1 MAPIGSC
8 RVCGRKLQGKQRRWL
23 FRGPRVPPGRPPSSP
38 GPPGSPAAPPRRPEL
53 HVALAHVTRCPV
65 RPGDGASPFA
75 CSKCAFMLER
85 VYRYD
90 AVGARVQA
98 LSLQHLR
105 RLLREKE
112 QLVQCLL
119 HLYGRTQGPID
130 GTVGDGVALAD
141 ARYDALLR
149 ADLELSAFECWA
161 EPGPDTSDGPPCR
174 GRRCACCSGLRV
186 PDWGYESV
194 CGVPRRLQHGTNV
207 GAAATFNGAVS
218 PSGEEDDTE
227 DCCSASVLVSASVC
241 SDGAGSEV
249 APFLIVPDQEESPF
263 CRDDGSFLNS
273 TDLSK
278 ASSAGELV
286 PDGAIPSHGCPLLQG
301 EHHSTTFSSRC
312 LCRDLVNSTQ
322 APLSLADNPDPG
334 PCPLSEVL
342 RAMRDIGFRPV
353 RGAPGSRLPVLV
365 RLPTVVSA
373 TRGSPPA
380 PNAPKHT
387 PSPAP
392 PSVPPPCFRR
402 LGADDDDD
410 DDDDRCSLY
419 EELIDDL
426 CEEYLPFQC
435 KKMTEERE
443 EEAGRLQRSAG
454 EMAAALAKAQ
464 AEARDLQEHVR
475 QLESAGKELQEKL
488 TETASELRTQEQ
500 NALKRDR
507 AIQGLSLAMKA
518 KDKEIS
524 ELCEELENRDAAL
537 VKARDATHKAQ
548 LQKFHGAEEQHALL
562 TQKEEELCEL
572 RAATQRSLTE
582 TQRAQRAL
590 CRADERLAD
599 ATAQRDSAEEE
610 KEGAVLERQ
619 RAERG
624 VQELRSELE
633 RAKRERRERELELVQ
648 EHESHRRDCEH
659 RLASHELLVRR
670 LTDSLADRDRL
681 LQEYTELLR
690 GSDQLPDGK
699 GALIAALQQRL
710 NEQHKLLERADEAR
724 SAALQHKEAEI
735 VELRRELAE
744 RSLDLERLR
753 ALLAGKDETIQG
765 LDELMR
771 ERDAE
776 LQRLASALKE
786 TRRARDEAGEA
797 LDGSLA
803 DAERARALLAQRET
817 ELEVARQALLERAEV
832 GAQELVR
839 RLTERLADKERLLEQ
854 ARSEGGRPSGDA
866 PREGRR
872 LAELLAQL
880 RDKEECL
887 EAERAERA
895 CQQRE
900 MEQLR
905 RRLAEVGGERW
916 TEREGDAERVKEE
929 DPGRETLTH
938 VELGRLH
945 AVLQEKDSIIHRLV
959 ENGQEK
965 DRLLTLVQAPPRTL
979 ELKQTLRILKD
990 ERDKETRQNLLGEE
1004 EEEDVEDDVS
1014 CDEEDEEDEEEEE
1027 GGDDDKTVPPRAV
1040 RRQAGPAG
1048 ERAALRHLLVP
1059 SPEASRSQGALRP
1072 TQEVEILNKEVDR
1085 LTQEVHRLTQEVLV
1099 LRVRSPRNL
1108 VGAKPDTGSDA
1119 HELLLM
1125 EQEQEGRKLQQL
1137 LHAEQQVYQH
1147 LAALPQHAD
1156 SRSLQ
1161 EELARVR
1168 TLRLQLLDG
1177 LRANRELRHNLEEL
1191 SRELETSPGV
1201 SARREL
1207 ALEVERLRQQLEESQ
1222 RWNASLQGR
1231 LGLHIANNDTARTDS
1246 LVSGWNQTSYMS
1258 FQLMEPEGLE
1268 EELLA
1273 LPLADLRNKALQ
1285 LTAQL
1290 KDMHL
1295 ANQELER
1302 KVGEREL
1309 ANQLASCRLDE
1320 AENEKKKMED
1330 EVRATRRRMEEVE
1343 ATTRMKE
1350 AEATRRMEEA
1360 EEALRETTQSHR
1372 RLVLGSDGSDGD
1384 AVALLEK
1391 QVEGLLADLAG
1402 TRAHL
1407 RDAEEHWRQAATRL
1421 EEVGAQ
1427 NDELEREL
1435 EGVTACL
1442 EEEGFLSF
1450 DDLREELRR
1459 LHRSQKAREGKE
1471 GAARISGATTED
1483 VDASGKPP
1491 APKPAEL
1498 VQRLSD
1504 TERVNELL
1512 RRQLEMNTSV
1522 DGDSSFNP
1530 DLIVGMACEIERLNA
1545 ELGAIRQHQ
1554 LSAETDRHTS
1564 SSVDRSEGGAASG
1577 EEPVSP
1583 ASPLSPLSE
1592 PPPSPSRVV
1601 GSKAGRKSRL
1611 PVPKRLNVSAAVAAA
1626 PPPARRSAQSDAL
1639 SSPTSGHAM
1648 PSEGHVIISGDHV
1661 IPTGGHMT
1669 SVEGHVMPVGGH
1681 TPPAGSHAT
1690 PAGSH
1695 VTPDGTHATAIGGH
1709 AAPAGGHAA
1718 PAGGHMTSAGARAT
1732 TPGGADAAQREG
1744 GAGRCEADSSQVEL
1758 ELEHMRAA
1766 LEDYKKQNRVL
1777 EERLLLANKAATPPG
1792 LLAPP
1797 PSGEASL
1804 ACKGVQVEVQDLGY
1818 ETCGRSEA
1826 EDYPGPG
1833 GIARHGSRD
1842 TISPAAG
1849 ATAAAAA
1856 ASDAAAGAGDAPGLR
1871 RQVEDLNAQLGNY
1884 RQIVRELQ
1892 ARQRGR
1898 DGDGVAASADVVS
1911 TEGVGGHRHGQ
1922 PKAVLRSDSCNGSD
1936 SAQGSEHDGDGTPS
1950 SGTPRSPAVVG
1961 VGPGPSRG
1969 DLSRPAQNGG
1979 DPLAGPRCAADTDG
1993 GRRDGGE
2000 SDGSPASTAGA
2011 GTAAWMRQLSR
2022 EAEREVTRLMGQ
2034 VGRLEEQLHDTK
2046 RLNRQLKEQ
2055 LRGLHGK
2062 RDGSGSA
2069 GEGPRLDSLVQAQ
2082 ARDLSELRQRLR
2094 LSARLCG
2101 ELRERLCTLTKAL
2114 EELLSSGDVDY
2125 YAGEGVRKQLGRTA
2139 HLMDKLLSRI
2149 NLEGVPDG
2157 GRAES
2162 GDKDDAVNG
2171 AGSLQHEVAM
2181 LRKQL
2186 ETERRQLTKKL
2197 QDATRRSE
2205 AQATHTHT
2213 RIERLEEELLERD
2226 RLIEDLQQQLSSPPP
2241 SPSASDDRFLRPR
2254 SASGSG
2260 RSSHSRSRAG
2270 STSGSVSGSDGS
2282 VSGSAPRSWNRS
2294 CSLSSERDSLDRK
2307 SLAEEE
2313 DGDSFQD
2320 HYNSARGPGER
2331 YCDDQRRA
2339 APGAVPA
2346 AAVAAAVPRGY
2357 HSDAEVLNRGPC
2369 GYHGN
2374 GLPHSLSGF
2383 GSADVS
2389 FEQRGYHSDTGHA
2402 GLAAGHHASHHA
2414 LAAQAYAVAATAAGA
2429 PFGAVE
2435 GAKNLALVVH
2445 GAENRAFD
2453 AHGCNYANAP
2463 TAGAP
2468 GLFLPSFPSHSR
2480 ALELCRPPPVPAP
2493 VAEGPPHRPGL
2504 PYTRPP
2510 PSGQGR
2516 PPLGPHVH
2524 PPALCL
2530 SDIQREL
2537 DLLQRQLGE
2546 RSAEMALAGQHQQ
2559 QQPHQQHHEQQSQL
2573 HHHQQPQRQQPHHH
2587 QQRQQPHGAP
2597 GWQGGAAEAFAVPVA
2612 GETAPPARDT
2622 ALRERNETLHERLRG
2637 AEELNATLR
2646 AELEL
2651 HHSLLGSPGQGQLQ
2665 GGRSAQGQGQG
2676 WAREAPSP
2684 RNMERPTA
2692 PSPVFPSRN
2701 TAELL
2706 EEHLREIRALRHRLE
2721 ESILT
2726 NEQLRR
2732 QLEQRL
2738 ADSEHGNSTNIYI
2751 QRSEENRWHRERSG
2765 PHDAG
2770 SEEEAVLKEALL
2782 RKTEEL
2788 EQLGAELDAS
2798 RSQLAQ
2804 RQSELDTAR
2813 AAGER
2818 LRCELEESRARA
2830 GEETRRASAELERAD
2845 RERAGARAEL
2855 ERVLAQAREAA
2866 SELEVARGR
2875 LRGAERAEEDLR
2887 AELAAERGE
2896 RQRAEAEKGE
2906 RDVRERAALAGN
2918 HGDDSKELSCQL
2930 QAAHDDINRLQGEV
2944 GWLKQQLGEA
2954 QQVVTSLKVE
2964 MKVQERLSGTPAAR
2978 HTDKKAALSR
2988 RRSTDALGHD
2998 AGARPPTP
3006 DAVTLA
3012 ELLAEMRALRR
3023 ELERGIQ
3030 ANQALRLQLQAQ
3042 LWHGERAAP
3051 PPPPTMAPSPAAPV
3065 STINISYMWPRDP
3078 SSPASAAG
3086 EDGGG
3091 GGSVRATRGGA
3102 EAADGT
3108 PGPQAFPTPPSS
3120 SSSLR
3125 GLDLS
3130 ESTLSSIEGVR
3141 SGSGVPRLK
3150 GGKSSTPHPEGS
3162 KAFWDAA
3169 GGHVIALAGDYDALR
3184 QRVAEGRLLIRGM
3197 DSRIRDCLN
3206 TLAQRV
3212 TGRKTSDVA
3221 TVRELRGNVSA
3232 MQQLLEEAAA
3242 LLQLFWRAALPP
3254 TAPTGA
3260 PATSTQAGVLS
3271 DEVTRLRR
3279 KLTEQESLLQNTV
3292 SRLRTSNQR
3301 KDSVERAI
3309 IKQLTRTHEVLKK
3322 ARGNLEPTQV
3332 NPYLALGLGFAPLM
3346 SSAAR
3351 AGSLSPGSLSSGL
3364 SRTWDPLCSSAGN
3377 SAPSSPELA
3386 HSPCHY

>member
-23 FRGPRVPPGRPPSSP
+23 FRGPHVPPGRPPSSP
-38 GPPGSPAAPPRRPEL
+38 GPPGSPAASPRRPEL

-130 GTVGDGVALAD
+130 GTIGDDVALAD

-227 DCCSASVLVSASVC
+227 DCCSASLLVSASVC

-249 APFLIVPDQEESPF
+249 APFLAVPDQEESPF
-263 CRDDGSFLNS
+263 RRDDGSFLNS

-286 PDGAIPSHGCPLLQG
+286 PDGAIPSHRCPLLQG

-312 LCRDLVNSTQ
+312 LCRDLDNSTQ
-322 APLSLADNPDPG
+322 APLSLAENPDPG

-342 RAMRDIGFRPV
+342 HAMRDIGFRPV
-353 RGAPGSRLPVLV
+353 RGAVGSRLPVLV
-365 RLPTVVSA
+365 RLPTIVPA
-373 TRGSPPA
+373 TRGSPPV
-380 PNAPKHT
+380 PNALKHT

-402 LGADDDDD
+402 LGADDNDD

-464 AEARDLQEHVR
+464 AEARELQEHVR

-488 TETASELRTQEQ
+488 AEMASELRTQEQ

-590 CRADERLAD
+590 RRADERLAD
-599 ATAQRDSAEEE
+599 ATAQRDAAEEE

-699 GALIAALQQRL
+699 GTLIAALQQRL
-710 NEQHKLLERADEAR
+710 NEQHQLLERADEAR

-744 RSLDLERLR
+744 RSRDLERLR

-817 ELEVARQALLERAEV
+817 ELEAARQALLERAEV

-839 RLTERLADKERLLEQ
+839 QLTERLADKERLLEQ
-854 ARSEGGRPSGDA
+854 ALSEGGRPGGDA

-895 CQQRE
+895 RQQRE

-905 RRLAEVGGERW
+905 RRLAEAGGERW
-916 TEREGDAERVKEE
+916 TEREGDAERVKEG
-929 DPGRETLTH
+929 DPGQETLTH

-1004 EEEDVEDDVS
+1004 EEEEEDDEDDVG
-1014 CDEEDEEDEEEEE
+1014 CHEEDEEDEEEEE
-1027 GGDDDKTVPPRAV
+1027 EGGDDDRTVPPRAV
-1040 RRQAGPAG
+1040 RRRGSPAAG
-1048 ERAALRHLLVP
+1048 RAALRHPLAS

-1072 TQEVEILNKEVDR
+1072 TQEVELLNKEVDR
-1085 LTQEVHRLTQEVLV
+1085 LTQEVHRLTQEVLL
-1099 LRVRSPRNL
+1099 LRVRSPRNP
-1108 VGAKPDTGSDA
+1108 VGAKPETGSDA

-1125 EQEQEGRKLQQL
+1125 EQEQEGGKLQQL

-1201 SARREL
+1201 SAVREL
-1207 ALEVERLRQQLEESQ
+1207 ALEVDRLRQQLEESQ

-1231 LGLHIANNDTARTDS
+1231 LGLHVANNDTARTDS

-1258 FQLMEPEGLE
+1258 FQLAEPEGLE

-1290 KDMHL
+1290 KDLHL

-1320 AENEKKKMED
+1320 AENERKQMED

-1343 ATTRMKE
+1343 AMTRMKE
-1350 AEATRRMEEA
+1350 AEATRRRMEEA
-1360 EEALRETTQSHR
+1360 EEAPREMTQSHR

-1384 AVALLEK
+1384 VVALLEK

-1407 RDAEEHWRQAATRL
+1407 RDAEGRWRQAATRL

-1459 LHRSQKAREGKE
+1459 LRRSPKAREGKE
-1471 GAARISGATTED
+1471 GAARITGATTED

-1491 APKPAEL
+1491 APEPAEL

-1504 TERVNELL
+1504 AERVNELL

-1554 LSAETDRHTS
+1554 LSAETDRCTS
-1564 SSVDRSEGGAASG
+1564 SSVDRSEGGAALG
-1577 EEPVSP
+1577 EEPL
-1583 ASPLSPLSE
+1583 SPLSPLSE

-1611 PVPKRLNVSAAVAAA
+1611 PVPKRPKVSAAVVAA
-1626 PPPARRSAQSDAL
+1626 PPPARCSAQSDAL
-1639 SSPTSGHAM
+1639 SSPMSGHAM
-1648 PSEGHVIISGDHV
+1648 LSEGHVTISGGHV
-1661 IPTGGHMT
+1661 MPTAGHMI

-1690 PAGSH
+1690 PAG
-1695 VTPDGTHATAIGGH
+1695 THATAIEGH
-1709 AAPAGGHAA
+1709 AAPAGRHV
-1718 PAGGHMTSAGARAT
+1718 TSAGARAT

-1744 GAGRCEADSSQVEL
+1744 GAGPCEADSSRV

-1766 LEDYKKQNRVL
+1766 LEDYKKQNRAL
-1777 EERLLLANKAATPPG
+1777 EERLLLANNAAAPPG

-1826 EDYPGPG
+1826 EDYSGETPPGALAPGPGRVAKCPG

-1842 TISPAAG
+1842 AIFPAAG

-1856 ASDAAAGAGDAPGLR
+1856 AGNAAAAAGDAAAGAVDAPGLR

-1898 DGDGVAASADVVS
+1898 DGDGVAASADVVG
-1911 TEGVGGHRHGQ
+1911 TDGVGGHRHGQ
-1922 PKAVLRSDSCNGSD
+1922 PKAVARSDSCNGSD

-1979 DPLAGPRCAADTDG
+1979 DPLEGPRCAADTDG
-1993 GRRDGGE
+1993 GRRDGEE
-2000 SDGSPASTAGA
+2000 SDGSPASAAGTA
-2011 GTAAWMRQLSR
+2011 TAAWMRQLSR

-2062 RDGSGSA
+2062 RDSSGSA

-2149 NLEGVPDG
+2149 NSEGAPDG

-2162 GDKDDAVNG
+2162 GDKDDTVNG
-2171 AGSLQHEVAM
+2171 AGGSLQHEVAM

-2186 ETERRQLTKKL
+2186 ETERRHLTKKL
-2197 QDATRRSE
+2197 QEATRRSE

-2241 SPSASDDRFLRPR
+2241 SPSACDDRFLRPR

-2320 HYNSARGPGER
+2320 HYNPARGPGER
-2331 YCDDQRRA
+2331 YRDDQRRA

-2374 GLPHSLSGF
+2374 GLAHSLSGF

-2414 LAAQAYAVAATAAGA
+2414 LAAQAYAAAAAAAAGA
-2429 PFGAVE
+2429 PFGAAE

-2445 GAENRAFD
+2445 GAENRALD
-2453 AHGCNYANAP
+2453 AHGCIYANAP

-2480 ALELCRPPPVPAP
+2480 ALELCRPPPLTAVPAP

-2510 PSGQGR
+2510 PPGQGR
-2516 PPLGPHVH
+2516 PPLGPHAH

-2573 HHHQQPQRQQPHHH
+2573 HHHQQ
-2587 QQRQQPHGAP
+2587 RQQPHGAP
-2597 GWQGGAAEAFAVPVA
+2597 GWQGGAAKAFAAPVA

-2665 GGRSAQGQGQG
+2665 GARSGQGQGQG

-2684 RNMERPTA
+2684 RNVEQPTA

-2706 EEHLREIRALRHRLE
+2706 EEHLREIRALRRRLE

-2770 SEEEAVLKEALL
+2770 SEEEAVLREALL

-2804 RQSELDTAR
+2804 RQSELDAAR

-2818 LRCELEESRARA
+2818 LRRELEETRARDGRGDPA
-2830 GEETRRASAELERAD
+2830 GERRTGTGRPG
-2845 RERAGARAEL
+2845 AGGSQAEL

-2866 SELEVARGR
+2866 S
-2875 LRGAERAEEDLR
+2875 
-2887 AELAAERGE
+2887 
-2896 RQRAEAEKGE
+2896 
-2906 RDVRERAALAGN
+2906 
-2918 HGDDSKELSCQL
+2918 
-2930 QAAHDDINRLQGEV
+2930 
-2944 GWLKQQLGEA
+2944 
-2954 QQVVTSLKVE
+2954 
-2964 MKVQERLSGTPAAR
+2964 
-2978 HTDKKAALSR
+2978 
-2988 RRSTDALGHD
+2988 
-2998 AGARPPTP
+2998 
-3006 DAVTLA
+3006 
-3012 ELLAEMRALRR
+3012 
-3023 ELERGIQ
+3023 
-3030 ANQALRLQLQAQ
+3030 
-3042 LWHGERAAP
+3042 
-3051 PPPPTMAPSPAAPV
+3051 
-3065 STINISYMWPRDP
+3065 
-3078 SSPASAAG
+3078 
-3086 EDGGG
+3086 
-3091 GGSVRATRGGA
+3091 
-3102 EAADGT
+3102 
-3108 PGPQAFPTPPSS
+3108 
-3120 SSSLR
+3120 
-3125 GLDLS
+3125 
-3130 ESTLSSIEGVR
+3130 
-3141 SGSGVPRLK
+3141 
-3150 GGKSSTPHPEGS
+3150 
-3162 KAFWDAA
+3162 
-3169 GGHVIALAGDYDALR
+3169 
-3184 QRVAEGRLLIRGM
+3184 
-3197 DSRIRDCLN
+3197 
-3206 TLAQRV
+3206 
-3212 TGRKTSDVA
+3212 
-3221 TVRELRGNVSA
+3221 
-3232 MQQLLEEAAA
+3232 
-3242 LLQLFWRAALPP
+3242 
-3254 TAPTGA
+3254 
-3260 PATSTQAGVLS
+3260 
-3271 DEVTRLRR
+3271 
-3279 KLTEQESLLQNTV
+3279 
-3292 SRLRTSNQR
+3292 
-3301 KDSVERAI
+3301 
-3309 IKQLTRTHEVLKK
+3309 
-3322 ARGNLEPTQV
+3322 
-3332 NPYLALGLGFAPLM
+3332 
-3346 SSAAR
+3346 
-3351 AGSLSPGSLSSGL
+3351 
-3364 SRTWDPLCSSAGN
+3364 
-3377 SAPSSPELA
+3377 
-3386 HSPCHY
+3386 

>member
-1 MAPIGSC
+1 MDSVVGDDPSLPGDLSSLSRLHELTGVEPGGLLGMELGVEPGGPGGLAGGTQISPTRARTMKDYEQQIAELKKENFSLKLRIYFLEERVQEGCDGATEDVYRTNIELKVEVESLKRDLREKQNLLVKASNAVETLAGS
-8 RVCGRKLQGKQRRWL
+8 REAEISRLHQQARQEMQQLHGQLRKLQ
-23 FRGPRVPPGRPPSSP
+23 
-38 GPPGSPAAPPRRPEL
+38 
-53 HVALAHVTRCPV
+53 
-65 RPGDGASPFA
+65 
-75 CSKCAFMLER
+75 
-85 VYRYD
+85 
-90 AVGARVQA
+90 
-98 LSLQHLR
+98 
-105 RLLREKE
+105 
-112 QLVQCLL
+112 
-119 HLYGRTQGPID
+119 
-130 GTVGDGVALAD
+130 
-141 ARYDALLR
+141 
-149 ADLELSAFECWA
+149 
-161 EPGPDTSDGPPCR
+161 
-174 GRRCACCSGLRV
+174 
-186 PDWGYESV
+186 
-194 CGVPRRLQHGTNV
+194 
-207 GAAATFNGAVS
+207 
-218 PSGEEDDTE
+218 
-227 DCCSASVLVSASVC
+227 
-241 SDGAGSEV
+241 
-249 APFLIVPDQEESPF
+249 
-263 CRDDGSFLNS
+263 
-273 TDLSK
+273 
-278 ASSAGELV
+278 
-286 PDGAIPSHGCPLLQG
+286 
-301 EHHSTTFSSRC
+301 
-312 LCRDLVNSTQ
+312 
-322 APLSLADNPDPG
+322 
-334 PCPLSEVL
+334 
-342 RAMRDIGFRPV
+342 
-353 RGAPGSRLPVLV
+353 
-365 RLPTVVSA
+365 
-373 TRGSPPA
+373 
-380 PNAPKHT
+380 
-387 PSPAP
+387 
-392 PSVPPPCFRR
+392 
-402 LGADDDDD
+402 
-410 DDDDRCSLY
+410 
-419 EELIDDL
+419 EEL
-426 CEEYLPFQC
+426 EQG
-435 KKMTEERE
+435 RE
-443 EEAGRLQRSAG
+443 ELGHMARL
-454 EMAAALAKAQ
+454 AQ
-464 AEARDLQEHVR
+464 AERERGLELEAELGELRASHQQQLQ
-475 QLESAGKELQEKL
+475 QLQLQQQSSLSPPPYQPQGQQQQQLQQLAHGREAHTGRRSVAVGPNDSSSNNNSSSSSSNNNALNSYSGRMQSHELQEKL
-488 TETASELRTQEQ
+488 AETASELRTQEQ

-590 CRADERLAD
+590 RRADERLAD

-610 KEGAVLERQ
+610 KEGAMLERQ

-624 VQELRSELE
+624 MQELRSELE
-633 RAKRERRERELELVQ
+633 HAKRERRERELELVQ

-710 NEQHKLLERADEAR
+710 NEQHQLLERADEAR

-744 RSLDLERLR
+744 RSRDLERLR

-817 ELEVARQALLERAEV
+817 ELEAARQALLQRAEV

-854 ARSEGGRPSGDA
+854 ALSEGGRPGGDA

-895 CQQRE
+895 RQQRE

-905 RRLAEVGGERW
+905 RRLAEAGGERW
-916 TEREGDAERVKEE
+916 TEREGDAERVKEG

-945 AVLQEKDSIIHRLV
+945 AVLQEKDSIIHQL
-959 ENGQEK
+959 
-965 DRLLTLVQAPPRTL
+965 
-979 ELKQTLRILKD
+979 
-990 ERDKETRQNLLGEE
+990 
-1004 EEEDVEDDVS
+1004 
-1014 CDEEDEEDEEEEE
+1014 
-1027 GGDDDKTVPPRAV
+1027 
-1040 RRQAGPAG
+1040 
-1048 ERAALRHLLVP
+1048 ALSL
-1059 SPEASRSQGALRP
+1059 SDRSQSFISATL
-1072 TQEVEILNKEVDR
+1072 ISIFSN
-1085 LTQEVHRLTQEVLV
+1085 LTIERGTSTMPLECHYSIRYVHGHGESHSR
-1099 LRVRSPRNL
+1099 
-1108 VGAKPDTGSDA
+1108 G
-1119 HELLLM
+1119 
-1125 EQEQEGRKLQQL
+1125 GRK
-1137 LHAEQQVYQH
+1137 Y
-1147 LAALPQHAD
+1147 
-1156 SRSLQ
+1156 
-1161 EELARVR
+1161 
-1168 TLRLQLLDG
+1168 TG
-1177 LRANRELRHNLEEL
+1177 C
-1191 SRELETSPGV
+1191 G
-1201 SARREL
+1201 
-1207 ALEVERLRQQLEESQ
+1207 
-1222 RWNASLQGR
+1222 
-1231 LGLHIANNDTARTDS
+1231 
-1246 LVSGWNQTSYMS
+1246 
-1258 FQLMEPEGLE
+1258 
-1268 EELLA
+1268 
-1273 LPLADLRNKALQ
+1273 

-1290 KDMHL
+1290 KDLHL

-1320 AENEKKKMED
+1320 AENERKQMED

-1343 ATTRMKE
+1343 AMTRMKE
-1350 AEATRRMEEA
+1350 AEATRRRMEEA
-1360 EEALRETTQSHR
+1360 EEAPRETTQSHR
-1372 RLVLGSDGSDGD
+1372 RL
-1384 AVALLEK
+1384 
-1391 QVEGLLADLAG
+1391 
-1402 TRAHL
+1402 
-1407 RDAEEHWRQAATRL
+1407 AATRL

-1459 LHRSQKAREGKE
+1459 LRRSPKARERKE
-1471 GAARISGATTED
+1471 GAARITGTTTED
-1483 VDASGKPP
+1483 VDTSRKPP
-1491 APKPAEL
+1491 APEPAEL

-1504 TERVNELL
+1504 AERVNELL

-1545 ELGAIRQHQ
+1545 ELDVALPTTSAPCRACTGVRQHP
-1554 LSAETDRHTS
+1554 RC
-1564 SSVDRSEGGAASG
+1564 VC
-1577 EEPVSP
+1577 
-1583 ASPLSPLSE
+1583 
-1592 PPPSPSRVV
+1592 
-1601 GSKAGRKSRL
+1601 
-1611 PVPKRLNVSAAVAAA
+1611 VA
-1626 PPPARRSAQSDAL
+1626 
-1639 SSPTSGHAM
+1639 
-1648 PSEGHVIISGDHV
+1648 
-1661 IPTGGHMT
+1661 
-1669 SVEGHVMPVGGH
+1669 
-1681 TPPAGSHAT
+1681 
-1690 PAGSH
+1690 
-1695 VTPDGTHATAIGGH
+1695 
-1709 AAPAGGHAA
+1709 
-1718 PAGGHMTSAGARAT
+1718 
-1732 TPGGADAAQREG
+1732 
-1744 GAGRCEADSSQVEL
+1744 
-1758 ELEHMRAA
+1758 
-1766 LEDYKKQNRVL
+1766 
-1777 EERLLLANKAATPPG
+1777 
-1792 LLAPP
+1792 
-1797 PSGEASL
+1797 GEASL

-1842 TISPAAG
+1842 AISPAAG

-1856 ASDAAAGAGDAPGLR
+1856 AADAAAAAGDAAAGAVDAPGLR

-1898 DGDGVAASADVVS
+1898 DGDGVAASADVVG
-1911 TEGVGGHRHGQ
+1911 TDGVGGHRHGQ
-1922 PKAVLRSDSCNGSD
+1922 PKAVARSDSCNGSD

-1950 SGTPRSPAVVG
+1950 SGTPRSPA
-1961 VGPGPSRG
+1961 
-1969 DLSRPAQNGG
+1969 
-1979 DPLAGPRCAADTDG
+1979 
-1993 GRRDGGE
+1993 
-2000 SDGSPASTAGA
+2000 
-2011 GTAAWMRQLSR
+2011 
-2022 EAEREVTRLMGQ
+2022 VTRLMGQ

-2062 RDGSGSA
+2062 RDSSGSA

-2149 NLEGVPDG
+2149 NSVPCTVLLCITG
-2157 GRAES
+2157 PVHRTW
-2162 GDKDDAVNG
+2162 
-2171 AGSLQHEVAM
+2171 
-2181 LRKQL
+2181 R
-2186 ETERRQLTKKL
+2186 
-2197 QDATRRSE
+2197 
-2205 AQATHTHT
+2205 
-2213 RIERLEEELLERD
+2213 RLEEELLERD

-2241 SPSASDDRFLRPR
+2241 SPSACDDRFLRPR

-2320 HYNSARGPGER
+2320 HYNPARGPGER
-2331 YCDDQRRA
+2331 YRDDQRRA
-2339 APGAVPA
+2339 APGAVPAAAAVAA

-2374 GLPHSLSGF
+2374 GLAHSLSGF

-2414 LAAQAYAVAATAAGA
+2414 L
-2429 PFGAVE
+2429 
-2435 GAKNLALVVH
+2435 
-2445 GAENRAFD
+2445 
-2453 AHGCNYANAP
+2453 
-2463 TAGAP
+2463 
-2468 GLFLPSFPSHSR
+2468 
-2480 ALELCRPPPVPAP
+2480 
-2493 VAEGPPHRPGL
+2493 
-2504 PYTRPP
+2504 
-2510 PSGQGR
+2510 
-2516 PPLGPHVH
+2516 
-2524 PPALCL
+2524 
-2530 SDIQREL
+2530 
-2537 DLLQRQLGE
+2537 
-2546 RSAEMALAGQHQQ
+2546 
-2559 QQPHQQHHEQQSQL
+2559 
-2573 HHHQQPQRQQPHHH
+2573 
-2587 QQRQQPHGAP
+2587 
-2597 GWQGGAAEAFAVPVA
+2597 
-2612 GETAPPARDT
+2612 
-2622 ALRERNETLHERLRG
+2622 
-2637 AEELNATLR
+2637 
-2646 AELEL
+2646 
-2651 HHSLLGSPGQGQLQ
+2651 
-2665 GGRSAQGQGQG
+2665 
-2676 WAREAPSP
+2676 
-2684 RNMERPTA
+2684 
-2692 PSPVFPSRN
+2692 
-2701 TAELL
+2701 ELL
-2706 EEHLREIRALRHRLE
+2706 EEHLREIRALRRRLE

-2738 ADSEHGNSTNIYI
+2738 ADSEH
-2751 QRSEENRWHRERSG
+2751 
-2765 PHDAG
+2765 DAG
-2770 SEEEAVLKEALL
+2770 SEEEAVLREALL

-2788 EQLGAELDAS
+2788 EQLGVELDAS

-2804 RQSELDTAR
+2804 RQSELDAAR

-2818 LRCELEESRARA
+2818 LRRELEETRARA

-2855 ERVLAQAREAA
+2855 ERGLAQAREAA
-2866 SELEVARGR
+2866 SELE
-2875 LRGAERAEEDLR
+2875 
-2887 AELAAERGE
+2887 
-2896 RQRAEAEKGE
+2896 
-2906 RDVRERAALAGN
+2906 
-2918 HGDDSKELSCQL
+2918 
-2930 QAAHDDINRLQGEV
+2930 GEV

-2964 MKVQERLSGTPAAR
+2964 MKVQE
-2978 HTDKKAALSR
+2978 HKKAVLSR

-3042 LWHGERAAP
+3042 LWHGERAP
-3051 PPPPTMAPSPAAPV
+3051 PPPPTTAPSPAAPA
-3065 STINISYMWPRDP
+3065 STININY
-3078 SSPASAAG
+3078 
-3086 EDGGG
+3086 
-3091 GGSVRATRGGA
+3091 
-3102 EAADGT
+3102 
-3108 PGPQAFPTPPSS
+3108 
-3120 SSSLR
+3120 
-3125 GLDLS
+3125 
-3130 ESTLSSIEGVR
+3130 I
-3141 SGSGVPRLK
+3141 GSGVPRLK

-3206 TLAQRV
+3206 TLAQHV
-3212 TGRKTSDVA
+3212 AGRKTSDVA

-3254 TAPTGA
+3254 TAPAGA
-3260 PATSTQAGVLS
+3260 PTTHTQGGVLS

-3279 KLTEQESLLQNTV
+3279 KLTEQESLLQSTV